1 MSESPKI
8 HIAAAKKMFTSL
20 LLVSFGVFAI
30 ASMGGGGNKSKDKT
44 VKPEF
49 TPIRT
54 TNGFT
59 LKAGPVYRGSVS
71 FGQQKSTNLVA
82 FNSVATY
89 QKGNTIY
96 ILPCKYKLQTSNSHQ
111 TASSLQL
118 LNVKFKLHK

>member
-1 MSESPKI
+1 MFS
-8 HIAAAKKMFTSL
+8 AKKALISFV
-20 LLVSFGVFAI
+20 LVSLGVFAI

-59 LKAGPVYRGSVS
+59 LKAGPMYRGSFSIGQEKSKNLVS
-71 FGQQKSTNLVA
+71 F
-82 FNSVATY
+82 NSIVTY

-96 ILPCKYKLQTSNSHQ
+96 ILPCKYKVQTSVPSQ
-111 TASSLQL
+111 AASSLQL
-118 LNVKFKLHK
+118 LNLKIKLHK